1 MPLKFGAKMT
11 GDMPPDLMAATEQAD
26 AAVGDELAGLVPPPE
41 KPYSPRVV
49 TALAQSVAKLL
60 SQVGIEGVEVETYT
74 GPVAS
79 LEPDDVRFLA
89 MLAQMA
95 ADYGQP
101 LPVGL
106 GQIRGDSE
114 LTAITAHLTGL
125 AGDPGFKAFLDE
137 DAAMGEE
144 LSKGMGPDEE
154 LDAAMGGEGEDEGEE
169 VEVEVK
175 VPAGK
180 GKGPGKGKGDDLFMS
195 RMRR

>member
-1 MPLKFGAKMT
+1 MPLKFGAKMK

-49 TALAQSVAKLL
+49 TALAQAVAKLL
-60 SQVGIEGVEVETYT
+60 AQVGIEGVEVETYT
-74 GPVAS
+74 GPVPS

-125 AGDPGFKAFLDE
+125 ASDPGFKAFLDE
-137 DAAMGEE
+137 DQAMGEE
-144 LSKGMGPDEE
+144 LAQGLGPDDE
-154 LDAAMGGEGEDEGEE
+154 LDAAMDGEGEE

-180 GKGPGKGKGDDLFMS
+180 GKAPGKGKGDDLFMS